1 MTQGPIGKVPRK
13 WRAKVRGRL
22 DDRLMKGRGEFI
34 VPIRPLIHRKECFH
48 LDFYPGFLEEWDR
61 WAS

>member
-1 MTQGPIGKVPRK
+1 MDRHSAGLIENQLNV
-13 WRAKVRGRL
+13 KVRGRL

-48 LDFYPGFLEEWDR
+48 LYFYPAFLLEF
-61 WAS
+61 